1 MANISSEMLHNTL
14 HVLSLARQTAINQ
27 GKEQEADQIAPV
39 ENRLR
44 HLVDQSAE
52 VDQPEAAAPL
62 LRNSDFQ
69 HLLEVK
75 RKSGPSHPTG
85 GEQDRN
91 QIIQSMA
98 SAGMSEME
106 IARQMGMTSE
116 EVEMIVKLSRRFGR

>member
-1 MANISSEMLHNTL
+1 MANISSQMLHNTL
-14 HVLSLARQTAINQ
+14 QVLSLARQTAIDQ
-27 GKEQEADQIAPV
+27 GKAQEADQIAPV

-52 VDQPEAAAPL
+52 VDRPEAAAPL
-62 LRNSDFQ
+62 LKNSDFQ

-75 RKSGPSHPTG
+75 RQAGPSHPTG